1 MLKSF
6 DNREGWIWYDGD
18 FIVWNNAK
26 THVISQGLHYASAVF
41 EGERAYNGKILKVTS
56 THKDF
61 SNLQKQW
68 V

>member
-26 THVISQGLHYASAVF
+26 THVIGQGFALCQCSF
-41 EGERAYNGKILKVTS
+41 
-56 THKDF
+56 
-61 SNLQKQW
+61 
-68 V
+68 